1 MNQKNTILG
10 FLNHVLV
17 IFGITVICLIVFVG
31 LLGED
36 AEGVSTIFGLGDK
49 GITIATLLQYLLLSV
64 LITALRLLYFTDKF
78 VKKASIALRTVF
90 MFVSIIIA
98 IAVFAAVFGW
108 FPVHMWQ
115 AWLAFFVCFAL
126 SAGIST
132 AVSVIKE
139 KSDNEKLQAA
149 LESFCEGEEV

>member
-1 MNQKNTILG
+1 MKQKNTIFG

-17 IFGITVICLIVFVG
+17 IFGITVVCLIVFVV
-31 LLGED
+31 LFGEK
-36 AEGVSTIFGLGDK
+36 AEGVSTIFGLGNQ
-49 GITIATLLQYLLLSV
+49 GITIATLLQYLILSV
-64 LITALRLLYFTDKF
+64 LITTLRMLYFTDKF
-78 VKKASIALRTVF
+78 IKKASMAIRTAG

-115 AWLAFFVCFAL
+115 AWLAFFVCFAI

-132 AVSVIKE
+132 VVSIVKE
-139 KSDNEKLQAA
+139 TSDNKKLQAA
-149 LESFCEGEEV
+149 LESFCEGDRL

>member
-1 MNQKNTILG
+1 MNRKNTIFG

-17 IFGITVICLIVFVG
+17 IFGITVVCLLVFVA
-31 LLGED
+31 LFGED
-36 AEGVSTIFGLGDK
+36 AEGISTIFGLGNQ

-64 LITALRLLYFTDKF
+64 LITALRLLYFTDRF
-78 VKKASIALRTVF
+78 VKKASIALRTVL
-90 MFVSIIIA
+90 MFVSIIVV

-115 AWLAFFVCFAL
+115 AWLAFFVCFAV

-149 LESFCEGEEV
+149 LESFCGGEEA

>member
-1 MNQKNTILG
+1 MNQKNSIFG

-17 IFGITVICLIVFVG
+17 IFGITVVCLMVFVA
-31 LLGED
+31 LFGEE
-36 AEGVSTIFGLGDK
+36 AEGVSTIFGLGDQ
-49 GITIATLLQYLLLSV
+49 GITISTLLQYLLLSV

-78 VKKASIALRTVF
+78 MKKASIALRTVL

-115 AWLAFFVCFAL
+115 AWLAFFVCFAV

-149 LESFCEGEEV
+149 LESFCEGEEA

>member
-1 MNQKNTILG
+1 MNQKNTIFG

-17 IFGITVICLIVFVG
+17 IFGITVICLIVFVAVF
-31 LLGED
+31 GEN

-78 VKKASIALRTVF
+78 VKKASIALRTVL

-98 IAVFAAVFGW
+98 IAIFAAVFGW

-115 AWLAFFVCFAL
+115 AWLAFFVCFAI

>member
-17 IFGITVICLIVFVG
+17 IFGITVICLIVFVS
-31 LLGED
+31 LFGED
-36 AEGVSTIFGLGDK
+36 AEGVSSIFGLGDK

-78 VKKASIALRTVF
+78 VKKASIAVRTVF

-139 KSDNEKLQAA
+139 KNDNEKLQAA

>member
-1 MNQKNTILG
+1 MNQKNTIFG

-31 LLGED
+31 LFGED

-78 VKKASIALRTVF
+78 VKKVSIAVRTIL

-98 IAVFAAVFGW
+98 IAIFAAVFGW

>member
-1 MNQKNTILG
+1 MNQKNIIFG

-17 IFGITVICLIVFVG
+17 IFGITVVCLMVFVT
-31 LLGED
+31 LFGED
-36 AEGVSTIFGLGDK
+36 AEGVSTIFGLGDQ

-64 LITALRLLYFTDKF
+64 LITALRMLFFTDKLI
-78 VKKASIALRTVF
+78 KKASIAIRTIG
-90 MFVSIIIA
+90 MFVSIIAA
-98 IAVFAAVFGW
+98 IALFAGGFGW

-115 AWLAFFVCFAL
+115 AWLAFFVCFAI

-139 KSDNEKLQAA
+139 KNDNEKLQAA

>member
-1 MNQKNTILG
+1 MNQKNTIFG

-17 IFGITVICLIVFVG
+17 IFGITVVCLIVFVG
-31 LLGED
+31 LFGED

-64 LITALRLLYFTDKF
+64 LITALRLFYFTDKF
-78 VKKASIALRTVF
+78 MKKAPIALRTF
-90 MFVSIIIA
+90 LMFVSIIVT
-98 IAVFAAVFGW
+98 IAVFAMAFGW

-115 AWLAFFVCFAL
+115 AWLAFFVCFGI

-132 AVSVIKE
+132 AVTVIKE
-139 KSDNEKLQAA
+139 KTDNEKLQAA
-149 LESFCEGEEV
+149 LESFCEGEES